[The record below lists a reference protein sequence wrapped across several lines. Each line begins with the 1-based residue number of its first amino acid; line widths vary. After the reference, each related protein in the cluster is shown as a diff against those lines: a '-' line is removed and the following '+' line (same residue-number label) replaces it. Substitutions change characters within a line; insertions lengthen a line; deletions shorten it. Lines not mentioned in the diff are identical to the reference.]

1 MSMERRPRVLLM
13 HHILDPGPALL
24 AEAPVEVIEYPK
36 ERTLSEEA
44 IRGAVEAQGCQG
56 ILSQVMD
63 PLRQTVLSTP
73 GLRIVSNVA
82 VGFDNIDLDAATRHG
97 VMATNTPGV
106 LTDTTADFAF
116 TLMMAAARRVAEGDR
131 FVRAG
136 RFNGWA
142 IDMLLGQDVWGAT
155 LGLVG
160 VGRIGGAVA
169 RRARAFD
176 MRIIYTDEVP
186 LPPETERQL
195 GATQVGL
202 PTLLREADFISLH
215 VPLTA
220 QTRHLI
226 GSEQLAQMK
235 PTAVLVN
242 TSRGPVV
249 DEAALAEALRR
260 KVIFAA
266 GLDVFE
272 REPEIHPD
280 LIGLDNIVLAPH
292 IASGSVRTRSEMSAL
307 AVRNL
312 LAGLSGE
319 RPPNLLNPEVLD
331 RVAG

>member
-1 MSMERRPRVLLM
+1 M

-312 LAGLSGE
+312 LAGLGGE

>member
-1 MSMERRPRVLLM
+1 MSARQAPRVLLM
-13 HHILDPGPALL
+13 HHVLDPAPALL
-24 AEAPVEVIEYPK
+24 ADAHAEVVVYAK
-36 ERTLSEEA
+36 DGSLTEEG
-44 IRGAVEAQGCQG
+44 IRAAVETGGCRG

-63 PLRQTVLSTP
+63 PIRETVLSTP
-73 GLRIVSNVA
+73 GLEIVANVA
-82 VGFDNIDLDAATRHG
+82 VGYDNIDVPAATRNG

-106 LTDTTADFAF
+106 LTETTADFAF
-116 TLMMAAARRVAEGDR
+116 ALMMAAARRVAEGDR
-131 FVRAG
+131 FVREG
-136 RFNGWA
+136 RFGGWA
-142 IDMLLGQDVWGAT
+142 IDVLLGQDVRGGT

-176 MRIIYTDEVP
+176 MRIVYTDAVA
-186 LPPETERQL
+186 LPPDTERQL
-195 GATQVGL
+195 GATRVGL
-202 PTLLREADFISLH
+202 ATLLSEADFISLH

-272 REPEIHPD
+272 REPDVHPG
-280 LIGLDNIVLAPH
+280 LAGLDNAVLAPH

-312 LAGLSGE
+312 LAGLCGE

>member
-1 MSMERRPRVLLM
+1 MHRV
-13 HHILDPGPALL
+13 LDPGPALL
-24 AEAPVEVIEYPK
+24 AEGPTDVVEYP
-36 ERTLSEEA
+36 RDGLLTEEA
-44 IRGAVEAQGCQG
+44 IRAAVEQNACQG

-63 PLRQTVLSTP
+63 PIGETVLSAP
-73 GLRIVSNVA
+73 RLRIVANVA
-82 VGFDNIDLDAATRHG
+82 VGFDNIDVAAATRHR

-116 TLMMAAARRVAEGDR
+116 SLMLAAARRVADADR

-136 RFNGWA
+136 RFGGWA

-160 VGRIGGAVA
+160 VGRIGSAVA
-169 RRARAFD
+169 RRARGFN
-176 MRIIYTDEVP
+176 MRILYCDEVA
-186 LPPETERQL
+186 LPVEIEREL
-195 GATQVGL
+195 GATRVDL
-202 PTLLREADFISLH
+202 PPLLQEADFVSLH

-226 GSEQLAQMK
+226 SAEQLARMK

-249 DEAALAEALRR
+249 DEASLAAALRR
-260 KVIFAA
+260 GVIFAA

-272 REPEIHPD
+272 DEPAVNPALLE
-280 LIGLDNIVLAPH
+280 LDNVVLAPH
-292 IASGSVRTRSEMSAL
+292 IASGSVRTRSEMSAM

-312 LAGLSGE
+312 LAGLRGE
-319 RPPNLLNPEVLD
+319 HPPNLLNPEVLD
-331 RVAG
+331 RIAH